1 MKNMRQNQKTNYLR
15 KYFDGLLIAIS
26 IEFTIYV
33 LKQLYCYIVL

>member
-1 MKNMRQNQKTNYLR
+1 MKNMHKSNYLR